1 MSARPPLA
9 NGGDPEPSVGVV
21 VATRNRRERLLQTLE
36 QLEALPERPPIVV
49 VDNASEDGTVE
60 MVSEGFPAV
69 KTLALD
75 RNRGAFARNLGA
87 EELDT
92 PLVAFSDDDSWWEPG
107 ALARAAHA
115 FQRFPRTGLIAV
127 RILVG
132 PERRIDPTSAA
143 MRGPTPPRLPGP
155 RVSGFVACG
164 AIVRRRAFLEAGGF
178 SRRFLI
184 GGEEDLV
191 AIDMSAAGWD
201 LCYMDAV
208 VAVHMPDG
216 SDRGDR
222 SWLRLRNRLWTSLM
236 RRSPRAV
243 LDDTVHLL
251 AHAGRDPAARR
262 ALAEALPGLPWA
274 AWERFRFAL
283 DPRGSRR

>member
-1 MSARPPLA
+1 MSESAPLETRD
-9 NGGDPEPSVGVV
+9 DPEHSVGVV

-36 QLEALPERPPIVV
+36 RLEALPERPPIIV
-49 VDNASEDGTVE
+49 VDNASEDGTAE
-60 MVSEGFPAV
+60 MVSEAFPAMRM
-69 KTLALD
+69 LALD
-75 RNRGAFARNLGA
+75 RNHGAFARNLGV
-87 EELDT
+87 EKLET
-92 PLVAFSDDDSWWEPG
+92 PLVAFSDDDSWWAPG
-107 ALARAAHA
+107 ALSRAARA
-115 FQRFPRTGLIAV
+115 FQRFPRTGLIAA

-191 AIDMSAAGWD
+191 AIDMAAAGWD

-208 VAVHMPDG
+208 VALHVPGGD
-216 SDRGDR
+216 DRGDR
-222 SWLRLRNRLWTSLM
+222 SWLRRRNDLWTSVM
-236 RRSPRAV
+236 RRPPRTV
-243 LDDTVHLL
+243 LDDTAHLL
-251 AHAGRDPAARR
+251 ADAGHDPAARR

-274 AWERFRFAL
+274 AWQRFRFAL